1 VKLVPVIGVIFGA
14 VTAVLTA
21 LFRGPD
27 EDVLVALLFLLVK
40 QLEENVLVPRV
51 MGNSVGVHSLWVLFA
66 PLVAMALCGVVGAV
80 FAVLIVATIVVLR
93 YLKETPIFERW
104 QKAFITEIAFEE
116 HPQIAVIGGELAGI
130 RGSVGGE
137 G

>member
-1 VKLVPVIGVIFGA
+1 MIPVIGVI
-14 VTAVLTA
+14 
-21 LFRGPD
+21 
-27 EDVLVALLFLLVK
+27 LVALLFLLVK

-51 MGNSVGVHSLWVLFA
+51 MGSSVGVHSLWVLFA
-66 PLVAMALCGVVGAV
+66 PLAAMAHYGVVGAV
-80 FAVLIVATIVVLR
+80 FAVLIVAIIVVLH

-116 HPQIAVIGGELAGI
+116 NPQITVSGGEPADI